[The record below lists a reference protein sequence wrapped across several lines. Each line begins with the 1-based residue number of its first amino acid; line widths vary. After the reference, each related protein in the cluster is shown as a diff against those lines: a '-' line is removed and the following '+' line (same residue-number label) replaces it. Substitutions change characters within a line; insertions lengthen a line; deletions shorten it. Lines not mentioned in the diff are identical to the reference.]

1 MEMIGKA
8 RSIFLICL
16 ATSQPFILPFKPTS
30 VTSALYF
37 LVPPLNKVSASSPE
51 DRMWLTKP
59 PSANASSTTPC
70 SGYSS
75 STIRIRGAS
84 GTLSPRHKMEGG
96 RQRAVDPRLPLPKY
110 INRDSVPGEIFKN
123 VLKDG
128 STPQSTTPPS
138 GNNRSAASA
147 HVAGSL
153 NAGQLY
159 VSTKQAKVQWQ
170 RPHIRSHTGH
180 SYSRYHALFWRCGAV
195 RSARLTLSRS
205 LVTGRYVHLA
215 DVRFDAHY
223 GLRPDRERCLK

>member
-1 MEMIGKA
+1 M
-8 RSIFLICL
+8 S
-16 ATSQPFILPFKPTS
+16 
-30 VTSALYF
+30 
-37 LVPPLNKVSASSPE
+37 
-51 DRMWLTKP
+51 
-59 PSANASSTTPC
+59 
-70 SGYSS
+70 
-75 STIRIRGAS
+75 
-84 GTLSPRHKMEGG
+84 
-96 RQRAVDPRLPLPKY
+96 LPKY

-205 LVTGRYVHLA
+205 LVCRGHRPPRLSVTRLNRPRCSSRRRPLCSALRTQAGHRATSEKCQRTNPLSREVLA
-215 DVRFDAHY
+215 ARSGV
-223 GLRPDRERCLK
+223 LRLPR